1 MDITCL
7 LHFSALG
14 SSLHSDARKGLRSCQ
29 TENHTQQI
37 QLSPDTQHFT
47 QALLPINAKLCHKLQ
62 GLLLPRI
69 FSKWRTIMI
78 YSPDKLN
85 YHRLIKTYLN
95 PLYPN
100 QNLSPVVFF
109 FSKHPIILSNTTN
122 VPFRTVSPFSACITS
137 LRLSFS
143 QLLLLKNVIF
153 FSLYRVPS
161 SQPSSHS
168 LLTKTNT
175 SSCF

>member
-95 PLYPN
+95 PRYPN
-100 QNLSPVVFF
+100 QNLSPVFF
-109 FSKHPIILSNTTN
+109 FFFKAPHNPLQYNKCSIQDSFTI
-122 VPFRTVSPFSACITS
+122 FSTHH
-137 LRLSFS
+137 
-143 QLLLLKNVIF
+143 LLKVKLFSTATTKECNFFQFVQSTF
-153 FSLYRVPS
+153 FSTFFTFLAY
-161 SQPSSHS
+161 
-168 LLTKTNT
+168 KN
-175 SSCF
+175 